1 LLAALGYTAANI
13 CLRAVSHCDPVWV
26 SAVKSVPTVVLAAP
40 LLLLRA
46 RRGQG
51 VWPHRRALVSLILA
65 ALAGQLI
72 GNVVFQW
79 SLGIVGLALAVP
91 VCLVAQIAGSA
102 VLGRIFLQ
110 ESITPRM
117 AIGVVMLVAAST
129 IFSFSAE
136 DAYRSVTQ
144 ALWTDAMPR
153 WKLALSVGAVCL
165 SGLSYAWLGLVIR
178 RGPTPDVPIHAL
190 YRLHRRNDLA
200 RHPESDADRLG
211 RHPSNG
217 DRGPGNDDPGGAL
230 QFRGLLFTHEGTA
243 AHVTAV
249 RERTG
254 CISSYAGGDS
264 RRGLVSGGSLAES
277 RNRNRTERRR
287 HTADESHA
295 AQAEHLTVAVSRS
308 NSASLAQPRSNGP
321 DRHGHRVTKPV
332 MGERCETHA
341 VLLTEIVIGFK
352 GCAASDRRAVA

>member
-178 RGPTPDVPIHAL
+178 RGTTPDVPIASTL
-190 YRLHRRNDLA
+190 FIVCIAGMISLGILSPMRIGWAGIRQTAIEDLGMMILA
-200 RHPESDADRLG
+200 GLCNFAAFYSLTK
-211 RHPSNG
+211 
-217 DRGPGNDDPGGAL
+217 AL
-230 QFRGLLFTHEGTA
+230 QLTSLLYVNALGASQAMLA
-243 AHVTAV
+243 A
-249 RERTG
+249 
-254 CISSYAGGDS
+254 IAGVA
-264 RRGLVSGGSLAES
+264 LFQE
-277 RNRNRTERRR
+277 
-287 HTADESHA
+287 A
-295 AQAEHLTVAVSRS
+295 ASRS
-308 NSASLAQPRSNGP
+308 LEIGIALSVVGILLMSRT
-321 DRHGHRVTKPV
+321 RRKPS
-332 MGERCETHA
+332 T
-341 VLLTEIVIGFK
+341 
-352 GCAASDRRAVA
+352 